1 MQYMVQ
7 FISTSDNMKRFLCT
21 LVGIVVVISCYAQ
34 GTFNYCTMRNRIWGE
49 WESSVNPFDRY
60 LIDKVGDNEWIIYR
74 YCNHPSN
81 YLFKLKIN
89 NFYFDKDKK
98 SRKEHLKNNKWYEFT
113 GSVEIFT
120 DAETFSQK
128 FPFVPTYDKP
138 EIRNLTIPARIRI
151 EPYKKEIQTI
161 NILFDEVGLG
171 LGFW

>member
-1 MQYMVQ
+1 
-7 FISTSDNMKRFLCT
+7 MKRFLCT
-21 LVGIVVVISCYAQ
+21 FVGIVVVISCYAQ

-98 SRKEHLKNNKWYEFT
+98 SRKEHLKNNKWYEFQKILPQKYRQFFKDHDF
-113 GSVEIFT
+113 VEI
-120 DAETFSQK
+120 DLE
-128 FPFVPTYDKP
+128 DK
-138 EIRNLTIPARIRI
+138 IIFIDTSLQDLTGYRF
-151 EPYKKEIQTI
+151 YQTI
-161 NILFDEVGLG
+161 SN
-171 LGFW
+171 